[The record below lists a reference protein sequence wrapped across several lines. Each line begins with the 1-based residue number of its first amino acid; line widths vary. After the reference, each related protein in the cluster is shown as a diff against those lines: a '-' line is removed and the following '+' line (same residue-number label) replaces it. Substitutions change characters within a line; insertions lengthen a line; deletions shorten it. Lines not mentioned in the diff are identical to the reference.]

1 MKAPSAPR
9 SSSTDCPLLA
19 ISGIFSV
26 LWSAVARD
34 LTLLRPEVSDAEV
47 SAFGYLAIAIVLIS
61 RVRGDT
67 SVSAEPA

>member
-1 MKAPSAPR
+1 M
-9 SSSTDCPLLA
+9 
-19 ISGIFSV
+19 

-34 LTLLRPEVSDAEV
+34 RTLLRPEVSDAEV